1 MSFQFHIVRR
11 TLVLAAL
18 GVALLVA
25 LISLSEPP
33 LSHAVLADVR
43 GSDALPVSARG
54 TDVAAVDQQSP
65 RSPDAEVAAR
75 PKTSH
80 GVAAALAQERYY
92 SSYDQDAPS
101 DATAALAQERY
112 YSSYGENVEPLSGPE
127 PARLA
132 DNRDEGIAPLPF
144 VISLLGALLV
154 GAAAGS
160 AVHVLRGRHA
170 ARVAT

>member
-18 GVALLVA
+18 GVALAVA
-25 LISLSEPP
+25 LISLAEPAA
-33 LSHAVLADVR
+33 AVRADVL
-43 GSDALPVSARG
+43 GPEALPVNARG
-54 TDVAAVDQQSP
+54 TDVAAVDQQNL
-65 RSPDAEVAAR
+65 RSPDAQDAAR

-92 SSYDQDAPS
+92 SSYDKNVPS

-112 YSSYGENVEPLSGPE
+112 YSSYGENVEPLAGPAPVAE
-127 PARLA
+127 AA
-132 DNRDEGIAPLPF
+132 DDGIAPLPF
-144 VISLLGALLV
+144 VISLLGALIV
-154 GAAAGS
+154 GAAAAS

>member
-18 GVALLVA
+18 GVALAVA
-25 LISLSEPP
+25 LISLAEPAA
-33 LSHAVLADVR
+33 AVRADVR
-43 GSDALPVSARG
+43 GSDALPVNARG
-54 TDVAAVDQQSP
+54 TDVAAVDQQSL
-65 RSPDAEVAAR
+65 RSPDAEDAAR

-112 YSSYGENVEPLSGPE
+112 YSSYGENVEPLNSS
-127 PARLA
+127 ALVA
-132 DNRDEGIAPLPF
+132 DTRDDGIAPLPF

-160 AVHVLRGRHA
+160 AIHVLRGRHA